1 MLLCDVDGVLTDGK
15 VLIGKG
21 FEGKSFNIQ
30 DGLGI
35 AVLRKAGI
43 LVGWISNRPS
53 AATTRRAEEL
63 RIDFLSQEKQGK
75 VVLAERFLAQAKLEW
90 SQVCYMGDDLVDLGP
105 MRRAGV
111 GVAVAN
117 SVAEVI
123 AAAHYVTRTNGG
135 DGAVREVCEL
145 VLKAQDQWNGI
156 LNSYTA

>member
-21 FEGKSFNIQ
+21 LEAKSFSIQ
-30 DGLGI
+30 DGLGL
-35 AVLRKAGI
+35 AVLSKAGI

-53 AATTRRAEEL
+53 TATTLRAEEL
-63 RIDFLSQEKQGK
+63 RIDFLTQEKKGK
-75 VVLAERFLAQAKLEW
+75 VVLAEELLAQAKLRW

-123 AAAHYVTRTNGG
+123 AVAHYVTRAEGG

-145 VLKAQDQWNGI
+145 VLRAQDLWDDI
-156 LNSYTA
+156 LKTYTA